1 MEFSFLTINYIE
13 FMPPRKVKVVSM
25 GIEHEPA
32 TSTVVVLN
40 DNEDLT
46 PPETV
51 ASTIEP
57 PDKPLLD
64 TEEIDQM
71 IQDIKKSQKTE
82 QQEECI
88 HCGKTMSKKSLK
100 YSHSKN
106 CKGLPPPEVVPVI
119 PEPVIP
125 EPAPVI
131 PKTKRAPRKPKVQ
144 SENIAAE
151 PITDKAKVFNDLIE
165 TQNQTRHQQ
174 RQVRI

>member
-1 MEFSFLTINYIE
+1 MEISFLTINYIE

-46 PPETV
+46 SPETV
-51 ASTIEP
+51 SSAIEP

-125 EPAPVI
+125 ELAPIV

-144 SENIAAE
+144 QK
-151 PITDKAKVFNDLIE
+151 TLQ
-165 TQNQTRHQQ
+165 QNQ
-174 RQVRI
+174 